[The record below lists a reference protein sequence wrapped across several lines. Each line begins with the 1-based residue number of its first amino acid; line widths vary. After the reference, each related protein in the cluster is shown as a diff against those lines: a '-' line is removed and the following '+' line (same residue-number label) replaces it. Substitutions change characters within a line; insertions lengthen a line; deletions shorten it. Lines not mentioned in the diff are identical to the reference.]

1 MNGLVLRT
9 SIKRLRSIWRGLE
22 VSGADDLA
30 TAPTNAPITKEQWVA
45 IEFELSHPHGIVK
58 LDCDGYQVTLQVE
71 MAKKLRYEITVYVN
85 GFIRGAWLV
94 GDSEE
99 GRRFLPTTEKFVHP
113 AHHRAALIKIY
124 GGKRCKKA
132 DLEDINKKFSM
143 RRFSWTSFT
152 PLRRHYVKH
161 NKTISL
167 IGIGFGAVSI
177 E

>member
-1 MNGLVLRT
+1 M
-9 SIKRLRSIWRGLE
+9 
-22 VSGADDLA
+22 AA
-30 TAPTNAPITKEQWVA
+30 TDESVIAPTSSPITKEQWVA

-58 LDCDGYQVTLQVE
+58 LDCDGYQVSLQVE
-71 MAKKLRYEITVYVN
+71 MAKKLKYEITVYVN
-85 GFIRGAWLV
+85 GFSRGAWLV

-99 GRRFLPTTEKFVHP
+99 GRRFLPTTERFVHS
-113 AHHRAALIKIY
+113 AGHRAEMIKIY

-132 DLEDINKKFSM
+132 DLERINKKFSM

-167 IGIGFGAVSI
+167 VGIGFGAIDI